1 MYQIKCDDYILYDP
15 RDERLIVNNPKCKL
29 EVNTVGEASFSV
41 YANHPFY
48 GHLKKLRS
56 VFEIKQDNYV
66 IFRGRMTEDS
76 KDFNNI
82 KVVDLEGA
90 MAYFNDS
97 VIPPFKFPEDF
108 LENADYITASSS
120 GNVVEF
126 FMNWLIA
133 THNSQVQ
140 DFQKF
145 KLGNVTVSDP
155 NNYITRSS
163 EEYFSTWDILKSKL
177 FDSTLGGY
185 LCIRYES
192 DGNYIDY
199 LSDFTLTNT
208 QRIKFGQNLLDLTEE
223 NNASETYSAVLPLGA
238 KIKDSEGNQSND
250 RLTIEELPNGD
261 LTDDIV
267 KSGDVIYSK
276 SACAAY
282 GFILAPI
289 KETTWDDVTEVSNLK
304 SKAVEYLSS
313 TGIMLKDTIN
323 IKAVD
328 LSFSDDEIAS
338 FRIYRYVNV
347 ESVQHNHSARYKL
360 TKLEIDILNPQN
372 TQIQLGQTKKSLIDE
387 NNNKFQ
393 NANQKIE
400 NTTNDLKAYVA
411 NIEKG
416 LVQKIEGIDGIYF
429 YLKYSEF
436 EDGHVMTDVPDDKT
450 VYMGTCS
457 TSSPTAPTDY
467 KLYTWVKVKGTDGT
481 NGTPGSNGEDGRT
494 QYLHIKYSNDGETF
508 TENDGETL
516 GAWIGTLVDF
526 NEADSTTFSDYTWK
540 KFTEDVDDELTEI
553 RNTIVEQNTT
563 LTNTCEEIIL
573 GALSSYTETGDF
585 ESYKETIE
593 SQLQIL
599 SSQMNLRFT
608 ETIQQIEDVDGDL
621 QEKYNTITKYFTF
634 DINGLSIGQVD
645 SPYKVVIDNDRY
657 SMLVNNVEVLW
668 IANGEVH
675 TPEITITNKLTLFG
689 YLIDEDGNGNVN
701 CEYKG
706 G

>member
-1 MYQIKCDDYILYDP
+1 M
-15 RDERLIVNNPKCKL
+15 
-29 EVNTVGEASFSV
+29 
-41 YANHPFY
+41 
-48 GHLKKLRS
+48 
-56 VFEIKQDNYV
+56 
-66 IFRGRMTEDS
+66 
-76 KDFNNI
+76 
-82 KVVDLEGA
+82 
-90 MAYFNDS
+90 
-97 VIPPFKFPEDF
+97 
-108 LENADYITASSS
+108 
-120 GNVVEF
+120 
-126 FMNWLIA
+126 
-133 THNSQVQ
+133 
-140 DFQKF
+140 
-145 KLGNVTVSDP
+145 
-155 NNYITRSS
+155 
-163 EEYFSTWDILKSKL
+163 
-177 FDSTLGGY
+177 
-185 LCIRYES
+185 
-192 DGNYIDY
+192 
-199 LSDFTLTNT
+199 
-208 QRIKFGQNLLDLTEE
+208 
-223 NNASETYSAVLPLGA
+223 
-238 KIKDSEGNQSND
+238 
-250 RLTIEELPNGD
+250 TIEELSNGD
-261 LTDDIV
+261 ITADIV

-304 SKAVEYLSS
+304 TKAVEYLSS
-313 TGIMLKDTIN
+313 TGIMLKDTIT

-328 LSFSDDEIAS
+328 LNFSDDEIAS

-347 ESVQHNHSARYKL
+347 ESVPHNQSGRYKL

-372 TQIQLGQTKKSLIDE
+372 TQIQLGDTKKSLIDE

-400 NTTNDLKAYVA
+400 NTTNELKKYVA

-416 LVQKIEGIDGIYF
+416 LTQKIEGIDGTYF
-429 YLKYSEF
+429 YIKYSEF
-436 EDGHVMTDVPDDKT
+436 EDGHVMVDVPDDKT
-450 VYMGTCS
+450 LYMGTCS
-457 TSSPTAPTDY
+457 TSSDTPPVDYKEYTWIKVRGNDGTNGTAGAAGENGTSQYFHVKYSDDGQTFTSNSGETLGDWMGTCVTDTESDPTEFSAYTWHKIKGEDGSNGIDGVDGTDGVSSYFYVKFSANSNGNPMTEAPDENTKYMGVCSTSSTTAPTDY
-467 KLYTWVKVKGTDGT
+467 SAYTWTQCKGNDGT
-481 NGTPGSNGEDGRT
+481 NGTPGSNGEDGKT

-585 ESYKETIE
+585 ESFKETFE
-593 SQLQIL
+593 SQLQLL
-599 SSQMNLRFT
+599 SDQMNLRFT
-608 ETIQQIEDVDGDL
+608 ETISQIENVDGDL

-634 DINGLSIGQVD
+634 DINGLEIGQVD

-657 SMLVNNVEVLW
+657 SMLVNDVEVLW